1 VPDASVSDS
10 AERSWLLD
18 GQSTQQEP
26 EAPRANPLPGLGILL
41 AAVVLLGLGGAAL
54 WLRQRRAKQSPLPEA
69 EARLKVLATSRVGPK
84 AFAVTASAGGR
95 VMLLGVTDQQVS
107 HLCWLDA
114 PELPAV
120 EPAAEPRDEL
130 PDDYPGSALRAS
142 SRVSGIPGPS
152 EPHWTMSEGSLMRFQ
167 EVLRDAAL
175 DPGGA
180 ERPSTAAL
188 TDAATI
194 LAEQTRDILSSVP
207 PAPAGK
213 RASSG
218 SRKRQRRK
226 SLAPVTPAPTTEEP
240 SLEGQVAGL
249 KALRKP

>member
-1 VPDASVSDS
+1 
-10 AERSWLLD
+10 
-18 GQSTQQEP
+18 
-26 EAPRANPLPGLGILL
+26 
-41 AAVVLLGLGGAAL
+41 
-54 WLRQRRAKQSPLPEA
+54 
-69 EARLKVLATSRVGPK
+69 
-84 AFAVTASAGGR
+84 
-95 VMLLGVTDQQVS
+95 MLLGVTDQQVS

-114 PELPAV
+114 PEPPRAQPLP
-120 EPAAEPRDEL
+120 EPKDDEL

-142 SRVSGIPGPS
+142 ARVSGIPGPA
-152 EPHWTMSEGSLMRFQ
+152 EPHWAMSEGSLLRFQ

-175 DPGGA
+175 DSSG
-180 ERPSTAAL
+180 ESTSAGAL

-207 PAPAGK
+207 PAPTAK
-213 RASSG
+213 RASSSG

-226 SLAPVTPAPTTEEP
+226 SLTPVTPAAAADEP